1 MILFLY
7 HLIMRIIKKE
17 TDYALRALFF
27 IKEKGGKIP
36 VSEIYSQIKAP
47 KPFLR
52 KIFRMMASFGILIS
66 QKGKKGGFEL
76 KKPFEEI
83 TLADINDIF
92 DERTPTGGCPFKSKI
107 CANHRTCVL
116 KGKIS
121 AIEEETH
128 KRLRNTYIKDLWR

>member
-1 MILFLY
+1 
-7 HLIMRIIKKE
+7 MRIIKKE

-27 IKEKGGKIP
+27 INEKGGKLP

-47 KPFLR
+47 RPFLR
-52 KIFRMMASFGILIS
+52 KIFRLLALAGILS
-66 QKGKKGGFEL
+66 SKKGKNGGFEF
-76 KKPFEEI
+76 KKPFREI

-92 DERTPTGGCPFKSKI
+92 DERTPAGGCPFKNKI
-107 CANHRTCVL
+107 CANYRSCVL

-128 KRLRNTYIKDLWR
+128 KRLINTYIKDLWR